1 MSKLRI
7 GLPQALV
14 YYYYFPFWEKFF
26 TSLGFEVVVSEPTNG
41 KMLEK
46 GIKVT
51 VHELCVPIK
60 IFNAHVINLMEK
72 NVDYIFVPRFISVR
86 DEYFC
91 PKFLGLVE
99 MVKFSIPHSEDKL
112 LTFDI
117 SVKKDDYGE
126 VSSYYQ
132 LADKLNITKKQIKS
146 AYNEA
151 KEYFEKFRALSKQGW
166 TINEVKQII
175 NSTNLVGEGLA
186 PPVKSELTIG
196 VMGYVYN
203 VYDKF
208 VSMDILKRLREKGIK
223 IVTFEMLDD
232 KIIENP
238 KEDKNKPLFWIFA
251 RKIYNAGR
259 YLIQNKMIDGM
270 IHVTAFACGPDSVI
284 GKMFETDFMDSGIPF
299 MTIRVDEHTGENHLQ
314 TRIEAFTDMLT
325 RKKKRAANN

>member
-26 TSLGFEVVVSEPTNG
+26 TSLGCEVIISEPTNG

-51 VHELCVPIK
+51 VSELCVPIK
-60 IFNAHVINLMEK
+60 IFNAHVINLLEK
-72 NVDYIFVPRFISVR
+72 NVDYVFVPRFISVK

-99 MVKFSIPHSEDKL
+99 MVKFSIPNSEEKI
-112 LTFDI
+112 LTFNI
-117 SVKKDDYGE
+117 KVKKEDYGS
-126 VSSYYQ
+126 VSLYYQ
-132 LADKLNITKKQIKS
+132 IAEKLGVTKKQIKS
-146 AYNEA
+146 AYIEA
-151 KEYFEKFRALSKQGW
+151 EKYFQEFRALSKQGW
-166 TINEVKQII
+166 TITEAKNILDGAKLTP
-175 NSTNLVGEGLA
+175 SKG
-186 PPVKSELTIG
+186 ELTIG

-208 VSMDILKRLREKGIK
+208 ISMDILKRLREKGIK
-223 IVTFEMLDD
+223 VVTFEMLDD
-232 KIIENP
+232 KIIDNP
-238 KEDKNKPLFWIFA
+238 KEDTNKPLFWIFA

-259 YLIQNKMIDGM
+259 YLIQNKLIDGM

-284 GKMFETDFMDSGIPF
+284 GKMFEIDFADSGIPF

-314 TRIEAFTDMLT
+314 TRIEAFTDMLI
-325 RKKKRAANN
+325 RKNARKTS